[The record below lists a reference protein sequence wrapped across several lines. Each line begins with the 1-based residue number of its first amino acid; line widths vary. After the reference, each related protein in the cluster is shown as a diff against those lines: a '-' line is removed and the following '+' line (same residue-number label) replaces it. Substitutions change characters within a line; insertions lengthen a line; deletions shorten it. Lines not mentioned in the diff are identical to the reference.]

1 MLLPR
6 LDNMQSK
13 EKDHLIFMRL
23 FPNEDLHEKLVE
35 ACKLHDVKTAVVI
48 SGLGQLKNFCLGYF
62 KEKNNYVP
70 EKFDT
75 PHELLSLTGNICQ
88 QDGGYMLHLHAA
100 LGDEKKNVVGGHLIE
115 GEVEIT
121 NEIVLFKTDM
131 SVKRKLEEKTGLKG
145 MFLE

>member
-1 MLLPR
+1 
-6 LDNMQSK
+6 MQSK

-62 KEKNNYVP
+62 KEKNNYAP

-75 PHELLSLTGNICQ
+75 PHELLSLTGTICQ
-88 QDGGYMLHLHAA
+88 QGGNYMLHLHAV

-121 NEIVLFKTDM
+121 NEIILLKTDIQL
-131 SVKRKLEEKTGLKG
+131 SNFWRKRPKIK
-145 MFLE
+145 